1 MCSYMLR
8 EKKLNLRV
16 VPPILS
22 EPFTLLYKAGKV
34 SVRHLG
40 YLSNVPYIAAEDSRL
55 PLFYT
60 IKPFE
65 EAYNSVTF
73 SC

>member
-1 MCSYMLR
+1 M
-8 EKKLNLRV
+8 
-16 VPPILS
+16 LS

-40 YLSNVPYIAAEDSRL
+40 YLSQRVYIAAGVLRP
-55 PLFYT
+55 PLRYT
-60 IKPFE
+60 VKLFE